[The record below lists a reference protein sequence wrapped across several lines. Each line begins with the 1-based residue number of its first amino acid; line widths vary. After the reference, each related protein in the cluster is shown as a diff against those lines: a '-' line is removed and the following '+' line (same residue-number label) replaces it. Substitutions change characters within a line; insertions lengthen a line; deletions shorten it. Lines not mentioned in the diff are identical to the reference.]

1 MITLRLHILQKYLV
15 RQFIPVCLVA
25 LFFFVLLL
33 QLADLFTN
41 LWKYLANEVSP
52 TSVLKVMWLYI
63 PKCISFALPI
73 AVLFASSYTMGTL
86 YARNE
91 LTSIFSAGYPLYKL
105 VTPLL
110 VLGLFFSILMF
121 FFEDRIVIHSQAQKN
136 ALNRTLTDPEQS
148 FSNTNLVILSRDDTT
163 VYFADY
169 YQDTEQRLYNVF
181 VVLRNKEGSLRTVIQ
196 GSLANWINDE
206 WILESP
212 YRYDFNADGSVT
224 TGSSLSGMILDEPP
238 ETFRRHVLSIEE
250 LTASQAKEYIA
261 FIRRAGIPH
270 TEHLTDYYKRFSFPF
285 TIFIVLFFSISLG
298 GRFKKNILLMSLLTS
313 LVIAVSFYV
322 TQMMTVLLAKWEYIS
337 PVSGAWLP
345 VLIFIAGSIA
355 ILRHART

>member
-1 MITLRLHILQKYLV
+1 MITLRIHILQKYLV

-52 TSVLKVMWLYI
+52 ASVLKVMWLYI

-105 VTPLL
+105 VAPLL
-110 VLGLFFSILMF
+110 VLGMFFSILMF
-121 FFEDRIVIHSQAQKN
+121 FFEDRVVIHSQAQKN

-169 YQDTEQRLYNVF
+169 YQDAEQRLYNVF
-181 VVLRNKEGSLRTVIQ
+181 IVLRNNEGSLKTVIQ

-212 YRYDFNADGSVT
+212 YRYDFNADGTVT
-224 TGSSLSGMILDEPP
+224 TGNILSGIILDEPP

-322 TQMMTVLLAKWEYIS
+322 TQMMTMLLAKWEYIS

>member
-1 MITLRLHILQKYLV
+1 MITLRIQILQRYLI
-15 RQFIPVCLVA
+15 RQFIPVCLVS
-25 LFFFVLLL
+25 LFFFVVLL

-41 LWKYLANEVSP
+41 LWKYLANEVPAS
-52 TSVLKVMWLYI
+52 SVLTVMWLYI

-91 LTSIFSAGYPLYKL
+91 LTSMFSAGYPLYKL
-105 VTPLL
+105 VAPLL
-110 VLGLFFSILMF
+110 VLGFIFSVAMF
-121 FFEDRIVIHSQAQKN
+121 FFEDRVVIHSQAQKN
-136 ALNRTLTDPEQS
+136 NLSRILTDPDQS
-148 FSNTNLVILSRDDTT
+148 FSNTNLVILSRDDKT

-169 YQDTEQRLYNVF
+169 YQDAEQRLYNVF
-181 VVLRNKEGSLRTVIQ
+181 IVLRNGDGTLETVIQ
-196 GSLANWINDE
+196 GSLANWNDGQ
-206 WILESP
+206 WTVESP
-212 YRYDFNADGSVT
+212 NRYDFTTDGTVT
-224 TGSSLSGMILDEPP
+224 KRKSLSDITLNEPP
-238 ETFRRHVLSIEE
+238 DTFRRHVISVEE
-250 LTASQAKEYIA
+250 LTASKAKEYIA

-322 TQMMTVLLAKWEYIS
+322 TQMITMLLAKWEYIS

-345 VLIFIAGSIA
+345 VLIFTAGSIA